1 MNKSKKTHRILL
13 QLSSLWLI
21 ALLVI
26 SSAFAQTPSATQAK
40 NGRIDTRSTLA
51 VATNFNLS
59 VAPWESSRMPESG
72 THSAKRLTASDSI
85 VGMIKTTL
93 GGLKFPNGTVQ
104 PAAQPS
110 GPGGAPL
117 FVVTHDATLQGDG
130 TKASPLGITVPLFL
144 NGSLTVAG
152 VITAS
157 PAAENAVEATG
168 GVDSRGNGAVGVNA
182 KGGNGD
188 GRDGNGGDGVVAHGG
203 DSASSIGGAGLISEG
218 GKAVIGAGGIGV
230 KGDGGDS
237 DSNRGGTGVLAIGGH
252 SKSFI
257 GGTGVQVVGGSSDSD
272 RGGTGLDVTG
282 GSASG
287 SSNTVGTG
295 IFVRAGTAFNG
306 ADKGLAGDF
315 VGNVQIEQGD
325 LRVTGNLSKGGGS
338 FKIDHPLD
346 PANKYL
352 YHSFVESPD
361 MMNIYN
367 GIVTT
372 DGSGDAVVE
381 LPNYFGALNRDFR
394 YQLTVIGTFAQAVIA
409 DKVNNNHF
417 RIKTN
422 APNVEVSWQVTGI
435 RQDAYANKNRIPV
448 EQDKP
453 QQERGFFL
461 HPDAFNQPEEKSA
474 FVVQHPD
481 IARKMKQESEKS
493 QKDQNQ

>member
-1 MNKSKKTHRILL
+1 M
-13 QLSSLWLI
+13 
-21 ALLVI
+21 
-26 SSAFAQTPSATQAK
+26 QTKDA
-40 NGRIDTRSTLA
+40 RIDTRSTLA
-51 VATNFNLS
+51 VATPISFS
-59 VAPWESSRMPESG
+59 VIALNSDGSRESAIPR
-72 THSAKRLTASDSI
+72 AKSFITSDSI

-93 GGLKFPNGTVQ
+93 GGRKLPDGTLQTATKVS
-104 PAAQPS
+104 A
-110 GPGGAPL
+110 PGGPL
-117 FVVTHDATLQGDG
+117 FTITHDATLQGDG
-130 TKASPLGITVPLFL
+130 TKESPLGIKVPLFL
-144 NGSLTVAG
+144 NGSLTVTG

-168 GVDSRGNGAVGVNA
+168 GLDSRGNGAVGVNA
-182 KGGNGD
+182 TGGKGGNG
-188 GRDGNGGDGVVAHGG
+188 NGGNGVVAHGG
-203 DSASSIGGAGLISEG
+203 DSAGSLGGAGLISEG
-218 GKAVIGAGGIGV
+218 GKVVIGAGGIGV

-237 DSNRGGTGVLAIGGH
+237 DSNRGGTGVLAVGGH
-252 SKSFI
+252 SRSFI
-257 GGTGVQVVGGSSDSD
+257 GGTGVEVLGGSSESD
-272 RGGTGLDVTG
+272 RGGIGLDVTG

-287 SSNTVGTG
+287 SSNIVGTG
-295 IFVRAGTAFNG
+295 ILVRAGTAFNG

-372 DGSGDAVVE
+372 DGAGDAVVE
-381 LPNYFGALNRDFR
+381 LPGYFGALNRDCR

-409 DKVNNNHF
+409 DKVNNNRF

-461 HPDAFNQPEEKSA
+461 HPDAFNQSEEKSV

-481 IARKMKQESEKS
+481 LARKMKEDSEKS
-493 QKDQNQ
+493 QKEKD

>member
-1 MNKSKKTHRILL
+1 VNKSRRTLHILM
-13 QLSSLWLI
+13 QLSSLCLI
-21 ALLVI
+21 ALIVT
-26 SSAFAQTPSATQAK
+26 SAFAQVPSSTQTK
-40 NGRIDTRSTLA
+40 NGRIDSRNSLA
-51 VATNFNLS
+51 VATNFSLS
-59 VAPWESSRMPESG
+59 VAPWESSRMSDSG
-72 THSAKRLTASDSI
+72 TPTASRSTASDSI

-93 GGLKFPNGTVQ
+93 GGLKFPDGTVQ
-104 PAAQPS
+104 AGKSSPPV
-110 GPGGAPL
+110 PGGPL
-117 FVVTHDATLQGDG
+117 FVVTHDETLQGDG
-130 TKASPLGITVPLFL
+130 TKGSPLGITVPLLL
-144 NGSLTVAG
+144 NGSLTVTG
-152 VITAS
+152 IITAS
-157 PAAENAVEATG
+157 PDAGNAVEATG
-168 GVDSRGNGAVGVNA
+168 GVDSRGNGAIGVNA
-182 KGGNGD
+182 NGGKGGA
-188 GRDGNGGDGVVAHGG
+188 GNGGTGIVTRGG
-203 DSASSIGGAGLISEG
+203 DSTGSLGGGGLIGEG
-218 GKAVIGAGGIGV
+218 GNAVIGSGGIGV
-230 KGDGGDS
+230 KGDGGAS
-237 DSNRGGTGVLAIGGH
+237 DNNRGGTGVLAIGGH
-252 SKSFI
+252 SRSFI
-257 GGTGVQVVGGSSDSD
+257 GGTGVEVVGGSSDNE

-287 SSNTVGTG
+287 NSNVVGTG
-295 IFVRAGTAFNG
+295 IVARAGTAFNG

-315 VGNVQIEQGD
+315 VGDVLVDLGD

-372 DGSGDAVVE
+372 DGTGDAVVE
-381 LPNYFGALNRDFR
+381 LPSYFGALNRDFR

-409 DKVNNNHF
+409 DKVNNNRF

-461 HPDAFNQPEEKSA
+461 HPDAFNQPEERSV
-474 FVVQHPD
+474 FSVQHPD
-481 IARKMKQESEKS
+481 LARKMKEEKEKS
-493 QKDQNQ
+493 QKEQNQ